1 MEKEQI
7 LSEVQ
12 TIFRDILDNK
22 NIVLKPETIIN
33 EVEGWESLT
42 YIQLVFSIEKHF
54 KIKFISNEY
63 YSWKKIGEIMD
74 AIQQKLN

>member
-22 NIVLKPETIIN
+22 NIVLKPKTIIN

-42 YIQLVFSIEKHF
+42 YIQLVFTIEKYF

-63 YSWKKIGEIMD
+63 YSWKKIGEIID